1 MQSVLRKGGT
11 GIYKVKESYYSR
23 ASVGHLYAESM
34 EEAQTVAKIYFGYLV
49 SDTERLRIEFVK
61 RGSVSEMKAL
71 NAKLTERIDQE
82 VQDTLKRIEQAKKQI
97 EMFEARK
104 QALATVEAQQTAV
117 EMVHYLDTVGE

>member
-1 MQSVLRKGGT
+1 
-11 GIYKVKESYYSR
+11 
-23 ASVGHLYAESM
+23 
-34 EEAQTVAKIYFGYLV
+34 
-49 SDTERLRIEFVK
+49 
-61 RGSVSEMKAL
+61 MKAL

-117 EMVHYLDTVGE
+117 EMVNYLDAVGE